1 MLMALSPAPLG
12 SGVCVTWAHMS
23 SWLHVS
29 VGRLGQQAGAQQ
41 AGLSPA
47 RGVNPWLKIYFLKQ
61 MAEPVLSSLVLL
73 GAAW

>member
-47 RGVNPWLKIYFLKQ
+47 RGVNP
-61 MAEPVLSSLVLL
+61 
-73 GAAW
+73 